1 MGCCYSKPESCD
13 IVVGAPVATIV
24 APTDVIV
31 GAPVATVVAPTD
43 DTLDV
48 QQLALDVQD
57 IAAQP
62 GVAGFTNTATH
73 LIFPDSDQPGTAT
86 SAIVMK
92 PDGQKDVDDVNVTAW
107 GLWTQTFKELTLTI
121 ERKNKSPAELLRRPI
136 VSIDFGRSDLKV
148 SMPLNTPLVTLL
160 SLPFA
165 LVVYDITPRSPR
177 RW

>member
-1 MGCCYSKPESCD
+1 MGGRFSKPERD

-24 APTDVIV
+24 APTVAIV
-31 GAPVATVVAPTD
+31 GAPVATIRTPTD

-57 IAAQP
+57 ITVQP
-62 GVAGFTNTATH
+62 GIAGVTTTATH
-73 LIFPDSDQPGTAT
+73 LIFPNRDQPGTAT

-92 PDGQKDVDDVNVTAW
+92 PEDQKDVDDVNVTEW
-107 GLWTQTFKELTLTI
+107 GLWTQTFKEIALTI

-136 VSIDFGRSDLKV
+136 VAVDYGRSDLKV
-148 SMPLNTPLVTLL
+148 STPLNTPLVTLL

-165 LVVYDITPRSPR
+165 LVVDDITPRSPR